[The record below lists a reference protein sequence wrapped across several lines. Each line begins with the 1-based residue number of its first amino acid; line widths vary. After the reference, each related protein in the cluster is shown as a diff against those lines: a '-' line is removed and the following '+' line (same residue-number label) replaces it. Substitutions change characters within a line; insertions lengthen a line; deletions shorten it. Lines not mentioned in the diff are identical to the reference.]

1 MTDKADDMQVSE
13 DAQQR
18 LRTLCT
24 ELQLPLSYESLIDQ
38 GQYAKQQQ
46 MSYEAYLSQVL
57 TTAWEEKCVR
67 RTQRR
72 IKEAHFPFCKTLEHF
87 DFSQSP
93 HLPETRIRALAEHDY
108 IEKAEAVLFIG
119 EPGTGKTHLAIA
131 LGYLA
136 AQSGYRV
143 KFISLANLALQ
154 LKEAQDHHVLA
165 KLLKRYSGVDLLI
178 IDELGYTPLCKTDA
192 ELVFQVLGERQERKP
207 VIVTTNLPFSE
218 WTNVFTDPRLCKAI
232 LDRLIH
238 HAHIIE
244 TGDRSVRLGRGEG

>member
-1 MTDKADDMQVSE
+1 MNNMSAHKVTISPDTQ
-13 DAQQR
+13 AQLEQ
-18 LRTLCT
+18 LCA
-24 ELQLPLSYESLIDQ
+24 ELQLPISWETLLDQ
-38 GQYAKQQQ
+38 GNYARQQQ
-46 MSYEAYLSQVL
+46 MSHENYLTHILNEVWQEK
-57 TTAWEEKCVR
+57 TTR
-67 RTQRR
+67 RTERR

-93 HLPETRIRALAEHDY
+93 HLPETRIRALAEHGY
-108 IEKAEAVLFIG
+108 IQKAEAVLLVG
-119 EPGTGKTHLAIA
+119 EPGTGKTHIAIA

-136 AQSGYRV
+136 AQAGYRV
-143 KFISLANLALQ
+143 KFITLANLATQ
-154 LKEAQDHHVLA
+154 LKEAKDHHRLSM
-165 KLLKRYSGVDLLI
+165 LIKRYAQVDLLI
-178 IDELGYTPLCKTDA
+178 LDELGYTPLCKTDA

-244 TGDRSVRLGRGEG
+244 TGNDSARLATK